1 MEELKRK
8 VSVLLNTILDL
19 KCNTSNKSCKI
30 YINHLQSNILELQ
43 DVNLLLNRQV
53 EHLIKLVP
61 FK

>member
-30 YINHLQSNILELQ
+30 YINQLQSNILELQ